1 MVLLFASESPSTP
14 CTCLP
19 QLAQQGSSPAISR
32 AHSTGTVA
40 PAMALPPS
48 ATGGG
53 GAGSGAGAGAGGA
66 GAGAG
71 AAGAGAGVAGP
82 WGPGGLS
89 SSGHNPLL
97 HIAVTGSAESAGVA
111 SFFTGRRGSTASAG
125 TVVTRGRGASGGP
138 DAGAVWLAACS
149 GCTFGFCV
157 AQTPPSSRMLLSHA
171 ART

>member
-1 MVLLFASESPSTP
+1 MRVGLLPLP

-32 AHSTGTVA
+32 AHSTGIVA
-40 PAMALPPS
+40 PAIALPPS
-48 ATGGG
+48 ATTGGR
-53 GAGSGAGAGAGGA
+53 GA

-71 AAGAGAGVAGP
+71 AGAGVGVAGP

-97 HIAVTGSAESAGVA
+97 HIAVTASAESAGVA
-111 SFFTGRRGSTASAG
+111 TFFTGRRGSTASAG

-138 DAGAVWLAACS
+138 DAGAVWLAGCS
-149 GCTFGFCV
+149 GCRFSFCV
-157 AQTPPSSRMLLSHA
+157 AQTPPSSRTLLLCVA
-171 ART
+171 LTYTIA